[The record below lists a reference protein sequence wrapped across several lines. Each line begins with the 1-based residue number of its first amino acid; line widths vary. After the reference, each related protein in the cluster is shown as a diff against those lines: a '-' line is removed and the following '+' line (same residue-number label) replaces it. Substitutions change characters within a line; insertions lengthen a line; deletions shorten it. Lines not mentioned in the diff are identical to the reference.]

1 MRKLVDAK
9 MFSCVKALLKSGAPY
24 SEIKEYFEISDST
37 IGRISSADT
46 FQEYKQGMAEAALRW
61 SKNRVEK
68 EKKKEAKQI
77 EMQLE
82 KQEKPAP
89 QMVEHKQT
97 VVVQATHYMMEEMKK
112 TNELLT
118 LLNAKLAF
126 IVEELTGAGGDKA

>member
-1 MRKLVDAK
+1 MKKVVDAK
-9 MFSCVKALLKSGAPY
+9 MYSCVKALLKSGAPY
-24 SEIKEYFEISDST
+24 GEIKEYFGISDST

-68 EKKKEAKQI
+68 ENKKEAKQI
-77 EMQLE
+77 EMQL
-82 KQEKPAP
+82 KPEQPAA
-89 QMVEHKQT
+89 QVVEHKQT

-118 LLNAKLAF
+118 LLNAKLAL
-126 IVEELTGAGGDKA
+126 IVEELTGAGGGKA